1 MERAAIFVFG
11 RPGSWPLRRLSGVP
25 VSGAAPGL
33 EPPPWVLSG
42 RRERGRPL
50 RGAGFSLRRLL
61 FWSRGARAQ
70 ASALVAHQPRC
81 SVACGIFPDH
91 GSNPALQG
99 TCVTTRLSEKPQA
112 VFLCHHHLLCTWG
125 ILVHDSAFDRRFSNL
140 SLLQHHLE
148 DFTQM
153 MAEPTQGSGF
163 SRCQGGRGL
172 RTCAAPELPGGA
184 EVTGLGTWRTTSLG
198 G

>member
-1 MERAAIFVFG
+1 MGFFFFEDLLCSAVLGLHCCMQAF
-11 RPGSWPLRRLSGVP
+11 STC
-25 VSGAAPGL
+25 VSGGYFSL
-33 EPPPWVLSG
+33 QY
-42 RRERGRPL
+42 
-50 RGAGFSLRRLL
+50 AGFSLQWRLIVGHRL
-61 FWSRGARAQ
+61 CTRVSVVAASELWSTG
-70 ASALVAHQPRC
+70 SVVLAHGLSC

-99 TCVTTRLSEKPQA
+99 TCVTTRLSKKPQA